1 MALAAVGL
9 LVHHA
14 FFFYGH
20 FASDD
25 MTYAAMAYNLFHGE
39 ADWTHPFTF
48 RIVHVAALGLMYW
61 LFGVSDWASAIP
73 GLICSMLIV
82 YTMHR
87 VLLDRPWWV
96 LAFALVSY
104 FGMSWNTFYSDKI
117 MADIYVS
124 AAAFGTVGTYYLF
137 RRGEIRALPA
147 GAAMAVLL
155 FVAFNAKGSIILLVP
170 VLAVLGFA
178 DLVRWRGMSLWLTL
192 SIVGG
197 GLLAC
202 YGLVCQ
208 LFFGNPLERF
218 AVIKAHR
225 YLNECSYDSLPLAY
239 LIERLTT
246 GYWHL
251 LQDYNLL
258 PHLAIALLT
267 LGVLAYVRQLNR
279 PVVWFPL
286 TSLVVFLSINFM
298 TISFDSYNP
307 VCTDPRHIM
316 LYTPILVACS
326 ALSLATVVRVL
337 RINTRSWWFYLA
349 LAVGCLFLLRPAY
362 EMSRYNLTLEYAQ
375 VEARFTDFYARLP
388 GPAVVYGS
396 RANVLLSPYFMRFT
410 YRERGIV
417 FRDIFDQ
424 GECSAEQLGDNSF
437 LVQSWYMDWHS
448 DKGPEQFDKF
458 LRAHGYE
465 KRPTDLGSYGLEVY
479 KLECAAA
486 E

>member
-1 MALAAVGL
+1 MALAALGL
-9 LVHHA
+9 LIHHA

-20 FASDD
+20 FAADD
-25 MTYAAMAYNLFHGE
+25 MTYAAMAFDLFQGE

-48 RIVHVAALGLMYW
+48 RIVHVAILGLMYW
-61 LFGVSDWASAIP
+61 LFGVSDWVSAIP
-73 GLICSMLIV
+73 GLVCSMLIV

-96 LAFALVSY
+96 FAFALASY
-104 FGMSWNTFYSDKI
+104 FGMRWNTFYSDKI

-124 AAAFGTVGTYYLF
+124 AAAFGTVATYYLF
-137 RRGEIRALPA
+137 RRGTMRALPA
-147 GAAMAVLL
+147 GVTMAVLL

-170 VLAVLGFA
+170 VLAVFGLA
-178 DLVRWRGMSLWLTL
+178 DLVRWRRMSLWITL
-192 SIVGG
+192 SIVGAA
-197 GLLAC
+197 LLAG
-202 YGLVCQ
+202 YGLICQ

-225 YLNECSYDSLPLAY
+225 YLNDCSYDSLPLEY
-239 LIERLTT
+239 LIDRLTT

-251 LQDYNLL
+251 LLDYNLV

-267 LGVLAYVRQLNR
+267 LAVLAFTRRLNR
-279 PVVWFPL
+279 PAVWFPL

-316 LYTPILVACS
+316 LYTPIVVACS

-337 RINTRSWWFYLA
+337 GINTRTWWFYLV
-349 LAVGCLFLLRPAY
+349 LIVSCLFLLRQAY
-362 EMSRYNLTLEYAQ
+362 EMSRYNLTLEYAK
-375 VEARFTDFYARLP
+375 VEARFTDFYDRLP

-396 RANVLLSPYFMRFT
+396 RANVLLSPYLMHFT
-410 YRERGIV
+410 HRERGIE
-417 FRDIFDQ
+417 FKDIFDQ
-424 GECSAEQLGDNSF
+424 GECSAEELGDNAY

-448 DKGPEQFDKF
+448 DKDPQHFDKF
-458 LRAHGYE
+458 LRSHGYE
-465 KRPTDLGSYGLEVY
+465 KRPTDLGSYGLEVN
-479 KLECAAA
+479 KLECTP
-486 E
+486 EE